1 MKKLPQMSPRTMP
14 RDGVPRDF
22 DALRGAVIGRRDALP
37 KRLAQVAD
45 YALQH
50 PDEIAFGTTAS
61 IAEASGVQPSTLVR
75 FAHQFGFTGFSDM
88 QSIFRERLK
97 NRSVS
102 YQARI
107 AALRGAAGGSPELA
121 ILNGFLEAASQ
132 SISKL
137 PQRLDLKHF
146 RAASKLLA
154 GADTIYLIARRRSF
168 PLVSYMAYGFG
179 KLGIKARLLGSS
191 VGIDDEVVAYA
202 TPKDAAIAI
211 SFNPYAPETVRQTRA
226 MTSLGVP
233 VIAITDSSFSAVAE
247 HAVHW
252 FEIAEDDFAGFRSL
266 SASMAFC
273 MALTV
278 AVADAR
284 KNDME

>member
-1 MKKLPQMSPRTMP
+1 MSEIPMR
-14 RDGVPRDF
+14 RHVVPRDF
-22 DALRGAVIGRRDALP
+22 DALRGAVAGRRDALP

-45 YALQH
+45 FALQH
-50 PDEIAFGTTAS
+50 PDEIAFGTAAS
-61 IAEASGVQPSTLVR
+61 IAEAAGVQPSTLVR
-75 FAHQFGFTGFSDM
+75 FAHQFGFAGFSDL

-97 NRSVS
+97 NRNVS
-102 YQARI
+102 YHERI
-107 AALRGAAGGSPELA
+107 VALRGAAGGSPELA

-132 SISKL
+132 SIGKL
-137 PQRLDLKHF
+137 PQRLDLKRF
-146 RAASKLLA
+146 RAALKLLA
-154 GADTIYLIARRRSF
+154 RADTIYLIARRRSF
-168 PLVSYMAYGFG
+168 PLASYMAYGFG
-179 KLGIKARLLGSS
+179 KIGIKAQLLGSP

-211 SFNPYAPETVRQTRA
+211 SFTPYAPETVRYTRSIA
-226 MTSLGVP
+226 ALGVP
-233 VIAITDSSFSAVAE
+233 VIAITDSSFSAIAQ

-284 KNDME
+284 KNQME

>member
-1 MKKLPQMSPRTMP
+1 MSQKAVSNH
-14 RDGVPRDF
+14 DVPRDF
-22 DALRGAVIGRRDALP
+22 EALRSAILGRRETLP
-37 KRLAQVAD
+37 KRLVQVAD
-45 YALQH
+45 YAMQH
-50 PDEIAFGTTAS
+50 PDEIAFGTAAS
-61 IAEASGVQPSTLVR
+61 IAEAAGVQPSTLVR
-75 FAHQFGFTGFSDM
+75 FAHQFGFAGFSDL

-97 NRSVS
+97 NRNVS
-102 YQARI
+102 YQERI
-107 AALRGAAGGSPELA
+107 VALRGAARGSPELT

-137 PQRLDLKHF
+137 PQRLDLRRF
-146 RAASKLLA
+146 SAAASLLA
-154 GADTIYLIARRRSF
+154 KAETIYLIARRRSF
-168 PLVSYMAYGFG
+168 PLASYMAYGFG
-179 KLGIKARLLGSS
+179 KMGIRAQLLGSA

-202 TPKDAAIAI
+202 TPRDAAIAI
-211 SFNPYAPETVRQTRA
+211 SFNPYAPETVRHTETLA
-226 MTSLGVP
+226 ALGAPIV
-233 VIAITDSSFSAVAE
+233 AITDSSFSAIAS
-247 HAVHW
+247 HARYW

>member
-1 MKKLPQMSPRTMP
+1 MIQKSTPLN
-14 RDGVPRDF
+14 GVPRDF
-22 DALRGAVIGRRDALP
+22 DALRGAVAGRRDALP
-37 KRLAQVAD
+37 KRLIQVAD

-50 PDEIAFGTTAS
+50 PDEIAFGTAAS
-61 IAEASGVQPSTLVR
+61 IADAAGVQPSTLVR
-75 FAHQFGFTGFSDM
+75 FAHQFGFAGFSDM
-88 QSIFRERLK
+88 QSIFRQRLK
-97 NRSVS
+97 NRNVS
-102 YQARI
+102 YAERI
-107 AALRGAAGGSPELA
+107 VGLRGAASGSPELA
-121 ILNGFLEAASQ
+121 ILNGCLEAASQ
-132 SISKL
+132 SISNL
-137 PQRLDLKHF
+137 PRRLDLKRFH
-146 RAASKLLA
+146 AAAKLLA

-168 PLVSYMAYGFG
+168 PLTSYMAYGFG
-179 KLGIKARLLGSS
+179 KMGIKAQLLGSP

-211 SFNPYAPETVRQTRA
+211 SFHPYAPETVRQTRA
-226 MTSLGVP
+226 ITALGVP
-233 VIAITDSSFSAVAE
+233 VIAITDSAFSAIAE
-247 HAVHW
+247 HAAHW

>member
-1 MKKLPQMSPRTMP
+1 MIQKSMP

-22 DALRGAVIGRRDALP
+22 DALRGAVAGRRDALP
-37 KRLAQVAD
+37 KRLIQVAD

-50 PDEIAFGTTAS
+50 PDEIAFGTAAS
-61 IAEASGVQPSTLVR
+61 IADAAGVQPSTLVR
-75 FAHQFGFTGFSDM
+75 FAHQFGFAGFSDM
-88 QSIFRERLK
+88 QSIFRERLR
-97 NRSVS
+97 NRNVS
-102 YQARI
+102 YEERI
-107 AALRGAAGGSPELA
+107 VGLRGTASGAPDLA
-121 ILNGFLEAASQ
+121 ILNGCLEAASQ
-132 SISKL
+132 SIGNL
-137 PQRLDLKHF
+137 PQRLDLKGFH
-146 RAASKLLA
+146 AAARLLA

-168 PLVSYMAYGFG
+168 PLSSYMAYGFG
-179 KLGIKARLLGSS
+179 KMGIKAQLIGSP

-211 SFNPYAPETVRQTRA
+211 SFHPYAAETVRQTRA
-226 MTSLGVP
+226 IAALGVP
-233 VIAITDSSFSAVAE
+233 VVAITDSAFSAIAG
-247 HAVHW
+247 HATHW

-284 KNDME
+284 KHGME

>member
-1 MKKLPQMSPRTMP
+1 MIRKSTPHN
-14 RDGVPRDF
+14 GVPRDF
-22 DALRGAVIGRRDALP
+22 DALRGAVAGRRDALP
-37 KRLAQVAD
+37 KRLIQVAD

-50 PDEIAFGTTAS
+50 PDEIAFGTAAS
-61 IAEASGVQPSTLVR
+61 IADAAGVQPSTLVR
-75 FAHQFGFTGFSDM
+75 FAHQFGFAGFSDM
-88 QSIFRERLK
+88 QSIFRQRLK
-97 NRSVS
+97 NRNVS
-102 YQARI
+102 YAERI
-107 AALRGAAGGSPELA
+107 VGLRGAASGSPELA
-121 ILNGFLEAASQ
+121 ILNGCLEAASQ
-132 SISKL
+132 SISNL

-146 RAASKLLA
+146 HAAAKLLA

-168 PLVSYMAYGFG
+168 PLTSYMAYGFG
-179 KLGIKARLLGSS
+179 KMGIKAQLLGSA

-202 TPKDAAIAI
+202 TPKDAAVAI
-211 SFNPYAPETVRQTRA
+211 SFHPYAPETVRQTRA
-226 MTSLGVP
+226 ITALGVP
-233 VIAITDSSFSAVAE
+233 VIAITDSAFSAIAE
-247 HAVHW
+247 HAAHW

>member
-1 MKKLPQMSPRTMP
+1 M
-14 RDGVPRDF
+14 
-22 DALRGAVIGRRDALP
+22 
-37 KRLAQVAD
+37 
-45 YALQH
+45 QH
-50 PDEIAFGTTAS
+50 PDEIAFGTAAS
-61 IAEASGVQPSTLVR
+61 IAEAAGVQPSTLVR
-75 FAHQFGFTGFSDM
+75 FAHQFGFAGFSDM
-88 QSIFRERLK
+88 QTVFRERLK
-97 NRSVS
+97 NRNVS
-102 YQARI
+102 YQERI
-107 AALRGAAGGSPELA
+107 VALRGAASGSPELA

-137 PQRLDLKHF
+137 PQRLDLKRF

-168 PLVSYMAYGFG
+168 PLDELHGLWLRQDGHQGAA
-179 KLGIKARLLGSS
+179 ARLAGRHRRRGRGLC
-191 VGIDDEVVAYA
+191 
-202 TPKDAAIAI
+202 DAEGCGDRDQLQPLRA
-211 SFNPYAPETVRQTRA
+211 ETVRQTRA
-226 MTSLGVP
+226 ITALGVP
-233 VIAITDSSFSAVAE
+233 VVAITDSAFSAIAE
-247 HAVHW
+247 HAAHW